1 LSVEALES
9 RQLLASLPYGVLPD
23 DTGEYM
29 LGDIVVTVVLMES
42 TPTMA
47 PHDPST
53 ENWTAAD
60 KADVMTKV
68 QTGLDWWKSL
78 LAQKS
83 PTMAADLNFYVD
95 DTYVKNPV
103 LTGYEPINRV
113 SNDFAITTGS
123 GPTTGWMYDFLNQ
136 VGYNQTGDFRL
147 DLRAYNHS
155 RRLAGTAAHPGPADW
170 AYTIFVVNST
180 ADPDDDTFAPGGS
193 FRRAFSWPGGLMMIV
208 PSGRPDYTYAHEM
221 AHQFWGLD
229 EYSGSNYLARRGYYN
244 TQNSNAVNPG
254 YVQQPS
260 IMTSGDLQSTAWE
273 TQQQAASALEMIGW
287 RDGDGDGI
295 FDVLDVPFELS
306 GAGYYDSASGTYR
319 FKGSSKVRTLPNLN
333 SSGLGSDITINEITR
348 AEYRIN
354 GGAWQVAATYA
365 APAVTLDLA
374 FAVPPTATTV
384 EIRTIDAVLP
394 GGGGGTGA
402 SSPIFLANLSK
413 PHATTEPG
421 INGFVWN
428 DLDVDGMFDMGEPG
442 LPGWT
447 LQLVN
452 AGGQVLPL
460 WSSYDPDSYAAG
472 TILNSANP
480 AVILSGVGDL
490 TDGTVAALA
499 SPLTSIPG
507 RVFGVNDLGTASWS
521 TTWDESNRTLRMRF
535 TSPVNRVS
543 LDAIGNSSGDYARLE
558 AYDATN
564 NLLAR
569 YTTNV
574 LASGQVE
581 SMVIERATPE
591 IAYVIAKGHA
601 GAEVLLDNLQYG
613 AQATTVTGSLGQYAL
628 DYLPAGAYTVR
639 AIPPASFVATGALP
653 SNQSITIAAGA
664 VQSHVDFAAQGINN
678 PWQNPLNRYDVSNDT
693 FESPIDALLIINDL
707 NGNGAR
713 QLPSPG
719 LGPQAAPPYLDV
731 NGDSFAAPVDA
742 LLVINRLNAAGASE
756 PPDAL
761 GGSSGSSGANSGGS
775 QPGPDG
781 EELMTVVG
789 PAATAAN
796 GPEPGHGLRRFTARG
811 RIEPAP
817 LLPASTTVPTLAAAM
832 SIDDDLA
839 LDVYRAWVKSRNA
852 AVELEELAHDHS
864 HDELDHAD

>member
-1 LSVEALES
+1 MGWSAPTKLLGIPSFARNSISSMTFRSPAKPSSLRRRRLSVEALES
-9 RQLLASLPYGVLPD
+9 RQLLASLPYGALPD

-53 ENWTAAD
+53 ENWTAAA

-83 PTMAADLNFYVD
+83 PTMAADLNFFVD
-95 DTYVKNPV
+95 DTYVQNPV

-113 SNDFAITTGS
+113 SNDFAIDTGS

-136 VGYNQTGDFRL
+136 VGYNQTGDFTL

-180 ADPDDDTFAPGGS
+180 ADPDDDTFADRRVVS
-193 FRRAFSWPGGLMMIV
+193 ACVLLARRAHDDRPLGTSGLHLRPRNGAPV
-208 PSGRPDYTYAHEM
+208 LGLGRVLGQQLLGA
-221 AHQFWGLD
+221 
-229 EYSGSNYLARRGYYN
+229 RGYYN
-244 TQNSNAVNPG
+244 TQNSNAAHSG

-260 IMTSGDLQSTAWE
+260 LMASGTLQSTAWE

-306 GAGYYDSASGTYR
+306 GTGYYDSVSGTYH

-348 AEYRIN
+348 AEYRID

-402 SSPIFLANLSK
+402 SSPIFLADLSK
-413 PHATTEPG
+413 PHATAEPG

-428 DLDVDGMFDMGEPG
+428 DLDADGVFDMGEPG

-472 TILNSANP
+472 TILNSTNP
-480 AVILSGVGDL
+480 AVFLSGVGFG
-490 TDGTVAALA
+490 TDGTVAALT

-507 RVFGVNDLGTASWS
+507 RVFGVNDSGTESWT
-521 TTWDESNRTLRMRF
+521 TTWDDENRNLRMRF
-535 TSPVNRVS
+535 ASPVNRVS
-543 LDAIGNSSGDYARLE
+543 LDAIGNSSGDYA
-558 AYDATN
+558 
-564 NLLAR
+564 
-569 YTTNV
+569 
-574 LASGQVE
+574 
-581 SMVIERATPE
+581 
-591 IAYVIAKGHA
+591 
-601 GAEVLLDNLQYG
+601 
-613 AQATTVTGSLGQYAL
+613 QA
-628 DYLPAGAYTVR
+628 
-639 AIPPASFVATGALP
+639 
-653 SNQSITIAAGA
+653 
-664 VQSHVDFAAQGINN
+664 
-678 PWQNPLNRYDVSNDT
+678 
-693 FESPIDALLIINDL
+693 
-707 NGNGAR
+707 
-713 QLPSPG
+713 
-719 LGPQAAPPYLDV
+719 
-731 NGDSFAAPVDA
+731 
-742 LLVINRLNAAGASE
+742 
-756 PPDAL
+756 
-761 GGSSGSSGANSGGS
+761 
-775 QPGPDG
+775 
-781 EELMTVVG
+781 
-789 PAATAAN
+789 
-796 GPEPGHGLRRFTARG
+796 
-811 RIEPAP
+811 
-817 LLPASTTVPTLAAAM
+817 
-832 SIDDDLA
+832 
-839 LDVYRAWVKSRNA
+839 
-852 AVELEELAHDHS
+852 
-864 HDELDHAD
+864 